1 MNKFKVVAKG
11 SNTWDESIALAERI
25 NEDGGT
31 DVLSVVNG
39 IEFGEDGFIVAVEYY
54 NGRQPNDEKVF
65 ETKEEAL
72 ECFNSL
78 IE

>member
-1 MNKFKVVAKG
+1 MEKFKVVAKG
-11 SNTWDESIALAERI
+11 SNTWDESIVLAERI
-25 NEDGGT
+25 NEDDET

-39 IEFGEDGFIVAVEYY
+39 IEFGEDGFIVTVEYY
-54 NGRQPNDEKVF
+54 NGRQPNHEQVF